1 MSRSVVGLPP
11 TGRRSDTGLSREE
24 IATLAGVSGSWY
36 TWLEQGRD
44 INVSRQ
50 VLTAVARVL
59 DLTAAETE
67 YVITLAEREVTPA
80 DDEPEDMPEHLQHLL
95 DALTF
100 PAFAVASDWTIAGWN
115 AAYAWL
121 YPPIAELDP
130 ADRNLL
136 WLVYTDRGLRE
147 LLPDWEQ
154 DSRRFLAEFRAESG
168 VRLGAPR
175 HKALVD
181 RLNEASADFRT
192 QWAELTVERFA
203 SRRRTFRHHDDGLLT
218 FEHHRVVP
226 DGTAGLHVVMYVP
239 TPLRR

>member
-1 MSRSVVGLPP
+1 MSRSAVGLPP

-50 VLTAVARVL
+50 VLAAVARVL
-59 DLTAAETE
+59 DLTSAETE
-67 YVITLAEREVTPA
+67 YVITLAEREATPV
-80 DDEPEDMPEHLQHLL
+80 DDEPEGMPEHLQHLL
-95 DALTF
+95 DALAF
-100 PAFAVASDWTIAGWN
+100 PAFAVANDWTIAGWN

-121 YPPIAELDP
+121 YPPIAGVDA

-136 WLVYTDRGLRE
+136 WLVYTDPGLRE

-181 RLNEASADFRT
+181 RLSEASADFRA

-203 SRRRTFRHHDDGLLT
+203 SRRRTFRHRDDGVLA

-226 DGTAGLHVVMYVP
+226 DGTSGLHVVMYVP
-239 TPLRR
+239 A